1 MNLLITSAASATT
14 QVIAGPLSSSHELRL
29 TDLARNATGEVIAND
44 LDHGSSTDELVSG
57 IDAIVNIGYQGQT
70 GSPNELI
77 DYHTRRM
84 YNLLWAACEAGVK
97 RVVNISTLRLF
108 QDHEENLVVTE
119 KWRTN
124 PRAEDVDLLAA
135 HMAEYVCRE
144 FARDRMVQVVNLR
157 LGWPFDS
164 SDTTDTARIS
174 ADLITDAVEAALVSE
189 ELIQWQDIH
198 VQSKVENQRYIT
210 NTAARLLPSLAGS
223 L

>member
-1 MNLLITSAASATT
+1 M
-14 QVIAGPLSSSHELRL
+14 RL

-44 LDHGSSTDELVSG
+44 LDHGSRTDELVSG

-210 NTAARLLPSLAGS
+210 NTAARLLPSLAES